1 MIKGEKQMRYH
12 AKELRYDRVTI
23 FGKEAFFA
31 CERIQRDSVPEGLYQ
46 YEVRHDDEGR
56 GVPVQ
61 IARGILVNFYGSLL
75 CRENLED
82 EETHPYIDF
91 SEDDWCWISDQ
102 CVTLDELLKK
112 EE

>member
-1 MIKGEKQMRYH
+1 MRYH

-61 IARGILVNFYGSLL
+61 IARGIWVNYFGTLL
-75 CRENLED
+75 CKEKLE
-82 EETHPYIDF
+82 EVETHGTMYI
-91 SEDDWCWISDQ
+91 
-102 CVTLDELLKK
+102 LDEDLRWMPDRSRTLEEWLRK
-112 EE
+112 ENEEHI